1 MSIII
6 KLINCA
12 LDPSIQKPEESAAVE
27 IKQQFEQE
35 FSKYPNAKG
44 TLYILRSISIFG
56 YKIRD
61 IDLLLIGKFE
71 NFSLRNKITTKN
83 YGDICGLNINSFICN
98 IELKDCDS
106 IIVNGEKTLWKEGT
120 AYIYN
125 YKKSGRKDVTEQA
138 FDQQNEFRK
147 YMKDTIGIEPFM
159 CNLIWFRGLNN
170 DQLKEVRKNEKDNA
184 LAGQFSFVDLVEKL
198 LLQMNVT
205 RKHDAFLLDGFYGND
220 KDILNLSHFLCEK
233 REIKGLTKKKFELLS
248 QGTIDIDNLKDN
260 VGDKLIIMPGLAGT
274 GKTIQL
280 MQLAYNLANPTNDKR
295 CLLLTYNNALVSDIR
310 RLLDFTNIPVGM
322 DERTV
327 SIQTVDS
334 FFIHLMEM
342 FEIIEKGSLKP
353 ISKDYNQK
361 YVKSL
366 DSFYNTLIKDLD
378 ESGAQALKDL
388 VDSKIDWDYI
398 LIDEGQDWPELH
410 KNVIF
415 KLYGPKRIVV
425 ADGGPQFM
433 MSLEKQNWKRNLDS
447 NLFKQRKELNINLR
461 QKSNLAEF
469 VNVFSREL
477 NLGWGIKKNNVLNGG
492 QVEIYDSYNNKL
504 HQEICDHCKESGCEN
519 YDILILVPPTMV
531 ETDQNGE
538 RHFKNMDKYQKA
550 GIDIFDGTNT
560 SNRHRY
566 PTKDIARLYQYD
578 SCRGLESWVTV
589 CYQFDELIKYKMET
603 IDDDVVRKSYQ
614 GFDMN
619 EGIKKYVYTWAL
631 MPMTRPVDRLVIT
644 LKDPNSEI
652 GIILK
657 NLSKSFEFIKWNI
670 H

>member
-1 MSIII
+1 MPIKI

-35 FSKYPNAKG
+35 FSKYPGAKG

-71 NFSLRNKITTKN
+71 NFSLRNKLTTKN
-83 YGDICGLNINSFICN
+83 YGDICNLNIHSFICN

-106 IIVNGEKTLWKEGT
+106 ILINGKRTLWKRGT

-125 YKKSGRKDVTEQA
+125 YKRSGEKNVTDQA

-147 YMKDTIGIEPFM
+147 YMRDTINIEPFM
-159 CNLIWFRGLNN
+159 CNLIWFRGLSNF
-170 DQLKEVRKNEKDNA
+170 QLREVRGNDKDNA
-184 LAGQFSFVDLVEKL
+184 LAGQFGFIDLVEKL
-198 LLQMNVT
+198 LLQMNVEQKNNT
-205 RKHDAFLLDGFYGND
+205 YLLDGFHGND

-233 REIKGLTKKKFELLS
+233 REAKGLTKKKFELLS
-248 QGTIDIDNLKDN
+248 QGAIDINKLKDN

-295 CLLLTYNNALVSDIR
+295 CLLLTYNNALVCDIR

-334 FFIHLMEM
+334 FFIQLMEV

-353 ISKDYNQK
+353 ISKDYNLK
-361 YVKSL
+361 FVKAL
-366 DSFYNTLIKDLD
+366 DRFNNTLIKDLD

-388 VDSKIDWDYI
+388 VDNKIDWDYI

-410 KNVIF
+410 KSIIF

-433 MSLEKQNWKRNLDS
+433 MSSEKQNWERGLDPTE
-447 NLFKQRKELNINLR
+447 FDERDEMNINLR
-461 QKSNLAEF
+461 QKSNLVEF
-469 VNVFSREL
+469 VNVLSREL
-477 NLGWGIKKNNVLNGG
+477 RLGWSMQKNNNLLGG
-492 QVEIYDSYNNKL
+492 QVEVYDSYNNKI
-504 HQEICDHCKESGCEN
+504 HQEVSDHCKESGCEN

-531 ETDQNGE
+531 ETDQSGE
-538 RHFKNMDKYQKA
+538 RHFKNMNKYKKA

-589 CYQFDELIKYKMET
+589 CYQFDELIRYKIET
-603 IDDDVVRKSYQ
+603 IDEDVVRSSYQ
-614 GFDMN
+614 GFDIN

-652 GIILK
+652 GVILK
-657 NLSKSFEFIKWNI
+657 NLSKSFDFMKWNI
-670 H
+670 D

>member
-1 MSIII
+1 MAIKI

-12 LDPSIQKPEESAAVE
+12 IDPTIQKPEESAASE
-27 IKQQFEQE
+27 LKKEFEQE

-71 NFSLRNKITTKN
+71 NFSLRNKVTTKN
-83 YGDICGLNINSFICN
+83 YGDICNLNIHSFICN

-106 IIVNGEKTLWKEGT
+106 IIVDGKRTLWKEGT

-125 YKKSGRKDVTEQA
+125 YKRSGEKNVTDQA

-147 YMKDTIGIEPFM
+147 YMKDTINIEPFM
-159 CNLIWFRGLNN
+159 CNLIWFRGLSN
-170 DQLKEVRKNEKDNA
+170 DQLREVRGNEKDNA
-184 LAGQFSFVDLVEKL
+184 FAGQFSFVNLVEKL
-198 LLQMNVT
+198 LLQMNVART
-205 RKHDAFLLDGFYGND
+205 DDAYLLDGFYGND
-220 KDILNLSHFLCEK
+220 KNILDLSQYLCEK
-233 REIKGLTKKKFELLS
+233 REVKGLTKKKFELLS
-248 QGTIDIDNLKDN
+248 QGAIDIDKLKDN

-274 GKTIQL
+274 GKTIKL
-280 MQLAYNLANPTNDKR
+280 MQLAYNLANPSNDKR
-295 CLLLTYNNALVSDIR
+295 CLLLTYNNALVCDIR

-334 FFIHLMEM
+334 FFIQLMEM
-342 FEIIEKGSLKP
+342 FEIIRKGSLNP
-353 ISKDYNQK
+353 IFKDYGQK
-361 YVKSL
+361 FKESL
-366 DSFYNTLIKDLD
+366 DSFYNALIKDLD

-388 VDSKIDWDYI
+388 VDNKIDWDYI

-410 KNVIF
+410 KNVLF
-415 KLYGPKRIVV
+415 KLYGPNRIVV

-433 MSLEKQNWKRNLDS
+433 MSSEKQNWKMGLDS
-447 NLFKQRKELNINLR
+447 TAFKERKEMNINLR
-461 QKSNLAEF
+461 QKSYLVEF
-469 VNVFSREL
+469 INVFSREL
-477 NLGWGIKKNNVLNGG
+477 RLGWNIQKNKALLGG
-492 QVEIYDSYNNKL
+492 QVDIYNSYNNRL

-538 RHFKNMDKYQKA
+538 RHFKNMNKYKKA

-603 IDDDVVRKSYQ
+603 IDQSVVRKSYQ
-614 GFDMN
+614 GFDIN

-657 NLSKSFEFIKWNI
+657 NLSKSFDFIKWNI
-670 H
+670 D